1 MNISMECFVWTDVT
15 PLGGYSEV
23 VLLDCIIHLCFV
35 LHGTAVLLFKMA
47 VLLYISTT
55 SIQVSYFF
63 TFLTFVS
70 TCILI
75 INMLLFLC
83 LCTCTCEGSHACVCL
98 CRVCSY
104 VWVHVPLCVYGV
116 YSCVWI
122 HVPVYVCMYGVCSC
136 VGMCVCVG
144 RPEGVLLGVCHP
156 IY

>member
-1 MNISMECFVWTDVT
+1 MNISMECFAWTDVT

-83 LCTCTCEGSHACVCL
+83 LCTCTCVGSHACVCL

-104 VWVHVPLCVYGV
+104 VWVHVSLCVW
-116 YSCVWI
+116 SIFMCLD
-122 HVPVYVCMYGVCSC
+122 PCACVCMYVWSMF
-136 VGMCVCVG
+136 MCGDVCV
-144 RPEGVLLGVCHP
+144 
-156 IY
+156 